1 MAVHSSDYPF
11 SAFPSPLT
19 TSPKVPNPESQTPS
33 PAAAAAAAHGGS
45 AKKRKSGLIE
55 CQEPQGGGNS
65 AGESSLDLIS
75 WLPDEVLGTVIS
87 LLPTKDGARTQAVSR
102 RWRPLWRAAPLNLG
116 ASSDL
121 TDQDQKRLVFVSKI
135 LSDHPGPARR
145 FSLPC
150 MRLRDRYA
158 KINGWLRSQTLT
170 GLEEIQFG
178 YEIEDP
184 LLHYPLPP
192 SALRFAPTLRIAYFG
207 YCDFPREMA
216 PLLKFP
222 CLKQLNL
229 CGVIVLEDVL
239 HSLLCGCPVL
249 ESLLLEG
256 NVGVGCLRINSPTL
270 RSIGI
275 SVSCYGTRVE
285 NPILLQDLI
294 IEDAPCLE
302 RLLPLYPIRGPLT
315 IRVVRAPKLEISGW
329 LSDSITKLHIGTTVF
344 QKMIALSLTTS
355 MRSTVKVLA
364 LDTFGPNLDS
374 VVDFL
379 KCFPCLQKLYIK
391 ADLQKSRKNKWSYNP
406 LDPIE
411 CLESHLRQVVVMK
424 YWGMRPDVDF
434 AKFFVLNAKV
444 LKKMV
449 FGCINN
455 CNDNWMANQ
464 HRRLQLDNKASQ
476 GVEFKFRRGSC
487 SISLTHS
494 RHKQDDPFDS
504 HIFADDA

>member
-1 MAVHSSDYPF
+1 MRFWAPSS
-11 SAFPSPLT
+11 PS
-19 TSPKVPNPESQTPS
+19 SPPRTALARSRLPPV
-33 PAAAAAAAHGGS
+33 A
-45 AKKRKSGLIE
+45 
-55 CQEPQGGGNS
+55 
-65 AGESSLDLIS
+65 SSLARSASQPRCRQRPHRPGPEATRLRLQDPLRPPGP
-75 WLPDEVLGTVIS
+75 LPP
-87 LLPTKDGARTQAVSR
+87 LLPS
-102 RWRPLWRAAPLNLG
+102 
-116 ASSDL
+116 
-121 TDQDQKRLVFVSKI
+121 LV
-135 LSDHPGPARR
+135 
-145 FSLPC
+145 PC

-170 GLEEIQFG
+170 GLEEIQFS

-275 SVSCYGTRVE
+275 SVSCYGTR
-285 NPILLQDLI
+285 
-294 IEDAPCLE
+294 
-302 RLLPLYPIRGPLT
+302 
-315 IRVVRAPKLEISGW
+315 
-329 LSDSITKLHIGTTVF
+329 
-344 QKMIALSLTTS
+344 KMIALSMTTS
-355 MRSTVKVLA
+355 MRITVKVLA

-379 KCFPCLQKLYIK
+379 KCFPCLQKLYIRV
-391 ADLQKSRKNKWSYNP
+391 DLQKSRKNKWSYNP

-476 GVEFKFRRGSC
+476 GAESKFRRGSC

-504 HIFADDA
+504 HISADDA